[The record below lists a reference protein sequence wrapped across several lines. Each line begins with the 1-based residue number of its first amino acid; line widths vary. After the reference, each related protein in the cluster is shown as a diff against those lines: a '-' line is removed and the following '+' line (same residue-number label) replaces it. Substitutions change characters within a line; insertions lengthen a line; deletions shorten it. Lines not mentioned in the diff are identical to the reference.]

1 MPAGKELGV
10 GNSIW
15 SPLGEGLL
23 TGKINRTQSGE
34 AGTRQGD
41 GWPEPYIKNKAL
53 FYQLINVMQE
63 IALNHNVSV
72 AQVTLAWLRDRPNVD
87 SIVLAART
95 KAQLKDNI
103 ASYHLQLANSEIEA
117 ISNLTTPEPIYPLW
131 HRAMNAY
138 DKASE
143 AEKIYLSEYN
153 KLMND
158 KNNLL

>member
-1 MPAGKELGV
+1 
-10 GNSIW
+10 
-15 SPLGEGLL
+15 
-23 TGKINRTQSGE
+23 
-34 AGTRQGD
+34 
-41 GWPEPYIKNKAL
+41 
-53 FYQLINVMQE
+53 MQE
-63 IALNHNVSV
+63 IALNYNVSV

-95 KAQLKDNI
+95 EAQLKDNI